1 MPPRPVVVVFCGPSG
16 VGKSTL
22 LRKLMSEYENCFA
35 FSVSH
40 TTREPRKGEEDN
52 VHYHFVP
59 RDEMTEAVE
68 RGDFFIEHAVFAGN
82 MYGTSRRAVETIL
95 NSNRICILDIEIE
108 GVKQIKKSDDDLNPY
123 YIFIKPPSMEEL
135 EARLITRG
143 TETKESK
150 NVQRSLE
157 KKERKTCLMDAHAVE
172 IRIKNDMGPSGG
184 GGGDGGFVDD
194 TTDGGDRVVEGN
206 DDYYYVVSV
215 PRPKVTG
222 LNIQHNEALKSY

>member
-143 TETKESK
+143 TETK
-150 NVQRSLE
+150 QSLQKRISSARREMEYGE
-157 KKERKTCLMDAHAVE
+157 KPGNFHLV
-172 IRIKNDMGPSGG
+172 IVNDVL
-184 GGGDGGFVDD
+184 DVAYA
-194 TTDGGDRVVEGN
+194 R
-206 DDYYYVVSV
+206 
-215 PRPKVTG
+215 
-222 LNIQHNEALKSY
+222 LKSFLSEEINRVFQKK